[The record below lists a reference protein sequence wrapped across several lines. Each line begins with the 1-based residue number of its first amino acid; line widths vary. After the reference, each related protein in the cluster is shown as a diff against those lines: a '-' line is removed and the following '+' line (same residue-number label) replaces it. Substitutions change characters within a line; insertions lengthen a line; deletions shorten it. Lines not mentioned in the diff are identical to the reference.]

1 MVLNLSLENNVKVE
15 LSHKEGLLRE
25 LQVEIPA
32 ERVQTEMNKMFEE
45 KKRSVTLKGFRKG
58 MAPIAMVK
66 QLYAE
71 EVRLDAIDELIQ
83 ATYPEAVREKTLRVA
98 TKPTVTDLKMSDDGG
113 FTYVAQVEVMPEVET
128 ISYDGLE
135 VSYVEITV
143 EDQEVDEVVDHYRRR
158 LSELRTVDRPAGAT
172 DVVVADLRK
181 IADPKLA
188 VAQDFFTNSEIDLGY
203 RLTVD
208 QFKEA
213 LPGVKPG
220 DVKQVEV
227 VYPEEYTDPKFA
239 GAHLTWQVQVKEIKE
254 RILPDLD
261 DAFARRTGMGETA
274 LELRL
279 KVRENVHGQKEE
291 TQQRYQRRAVMH
303 FVCEKNPIP
312 IPAGMV
318 NEYLDAVV
326 EDFKKQGGEFDEAAI
341 RENYRPVGVESMRWD
356 LIWRKLAVDGK
367 IEVLPVDTDNWIRS
381 YAERHGVTT
390 EEASLGLAKSGRS
403 EQLRDSLLEE
413 KVIDFL
419 VNMAKKVPFK
429 KDK

>member
-1 MVLNLSLENNVKVE
+1 MKVE

-25 LQVEIPA
+25 LQVEVPA

-98 TKPTVTDLKMSDDGG
+98 TKPTVTDLKMRDDGG
-113 FTYVAQVEVMPEVET
+113 FMYVAQVEVMPEVQK
-128 ISYDGLE
+128 ISYEGLE
-135 VSYVEITV
+135 VSYVDLTV
-143 EDQEVDEVVDHYRRR
+143 EDKEVDEVIEHYRRR
-158 LSELRTVDRPAGAT
+158 LSELRTVDRPAST
-172 DVVVADLRK
+172 SDVVVADLRK

-188 VAQDFFTNSEIDLGY
+188 VEQDFFANSEIDLGY
-203 RLTVD
+203 RLTVE

-227 VYPEEYTDPKFA
+227 VYPEDYSDPKFA
-239 GAHLTWQVQVKEIKE
+239 GAQLTWQVQVKAIKE

-261 DAFARRTGMGETA
+261 DAFAKRTGMGETA
-274 LELRL
+274 LELKL
-279 KVRENVHGQKEE
+279 KVRENIHGQKEE
-291 TQQRYQRRAVMH
+291 TQQRYQRRQVMH

-312 IPAGMV
+312 IPTGMV

-326 EDFKKQGGEFDEAAI
+326 EDFKKQGGEFDEPAV

-356 LIWRKLAVDGK
+356 LIWRTLASDEK
-367 IEVLPVDTDNWIRS
+367 IEVLPADTDNWIRS

-390 EEASLGLAKSGRS
+390 EEASLALAKSGRA
-403 EQLRDSLLEE
+403 EQLRDSLMEE

-419 VNMAKKVPFK
+419 VNMAKKVPLK